1 MLTINTSFVRIL
13 TGGCKTLVDERK
25 LGQFWPHPDV
35 NLGNVGLN
43 VSSKK
48 ELKRLYLGR
57 SLFGVADFNWHYRCR
72 TYRGQDRLVAGKI
85 PSTGCCPDYLPGS
98 ELERDRLPRRRV
110 RYLST
115 CLPSARAHRTIGEGT
130 GRSKSCYRNCFFKQG
145 SVSGLHQ

>member
-98 ELERDRLPRRRV
+98 ELERDRLRMCAATHLF
-110 RYLST
+110 LSSAAIFT
-115 CLPSARAHRTIGEGT
+115 TVQTSLCFHKPSAPELAAF
-130 GRSKSCYRNCFFKQG
+130 SYLKP
-145 SVSGLHQ
+145 

>member
-1 MLTINTSFVRIL
+1 VLTINTSFVRIL

-48 ELKRLYLGR
+48 ELKRLYLGS

-110 RYLST
+110 RYSKR
-115 CLPSARAHRTIGEGT
+115 ARRALERIGLLERALAGANPAT
-130 GRSKSCYRNCFFKQG
+130 EIAFLNKAR
-145 SVSGLHQ
+145 